1 VRRRALS
8 RKAEKGPKCGDSG
21 GPRVYAGF
29 VRALSK
35 LVAVVVCIAALA
47 AGGTLAV
54 ASGGGWSRGDSGKGQ
69 YGVKPGCGPKKPSW
83 GWNKDCPKPRDYHPH
98 RDHD

>member
-1 VRRRALS
+1 MPVA
-8 RKAEKGPKCGDSG
+8 KAEKGPKFG
-21 GPRVYAGF
+21 GSEPFGVYAGF

-35 LVAVVVCIAALA
+35 LAAVVVCIAAMA

-54 ASGGGWSRGDSGKGQ
+54 ASGGGNSRGDSAEGQ

-83 GWNKDCPKPRDYHPH
+83 GWNKDCPKPRDSSYHRRP
-98 RDHD
+98 R

>member
-1 VRRRALS
+1 MPAA
-8 RKAEKGPKCGDSG
+8 KAEKGPKSG
-21 GPRVYAGF
+21 GSERFGVYAGF

-35 LVAVVVCIAALA
+35 LAAVVVCIAAMA

-54 ASGGGWSRGDSGKGQ
+54 ASGGGNSRGDSAKGQ

-83 GWNKDCPKPRDYHPH
+83 GWNKDCPKPHESSYHRRH
-98 RDHD
+98 R